1 MNKVLHIGL
10 ALLLLI
16 CLLDMPYGYYQLIR
30 IVSFVIFI
38 YLGIT
43 AYSDQ
48 RIAAVIVFAV
58 GVLLF
63 NPIFKVAL
71 GRQIWNVV
79 DIIYAAFLIYSNYK
93 FKTNK
98 ISSPK

>member
-1 MNKVLHIGL
+1 MTKLLHIGL
-10 ALLLLI
+10 AILLLI
-16 CLLDMPYGYYQLIR
+16 GLFDMPYGYYQLIR

-48 RIAAVIVFAV
+48 RIVSVVVFAV
-58 GVLLF
+58 GALLF

-71 GRQIWNVV
+71 GRQIWNIV
-79 DIIYAAFLIYSNYK
+79 DILYAAFLIYANFK
-93 FKTNK
+93 FKKRITN
-98 ISSPK
+98 PK